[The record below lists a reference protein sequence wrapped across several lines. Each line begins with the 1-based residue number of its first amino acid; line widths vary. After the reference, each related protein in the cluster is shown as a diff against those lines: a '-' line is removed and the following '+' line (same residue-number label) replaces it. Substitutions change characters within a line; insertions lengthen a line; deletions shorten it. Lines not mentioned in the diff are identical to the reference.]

1 MLGCNL
7 YLVSS
12 ALRLKCWNLVW
23 FWVFSK
29 QCYMLRVSCI
39 VVEMLV
45 LFIFSIFLTVLY
57 VKFLALWLKC
67 WYLAWFTSL
76 PRGLFLSRA
85 NFSSAFSCLSCKCL
99 FNLSH
104 QRETPQHCFF
114 HFSTFTFHSFHKFFI
129 FILSKR

>member
-1 MLGCNL
+1 
-7 YLVSS
+7 
-12 ALRLKCWNLVW
+12 
-23 FWVFSK
+23 
-29 QCYMLRVSCI
+29 MLRVSCI

-85 NFSSAFSCLSCKCL
+85 NFSSAFSCLPCKCL

-104 QRETPQHCFF
+104 QRETPQLCFSR
-114 HFSTFTFHSFHKFFI
+114 FSTFTFLFISQILYLYQYQRDKRQFSYFHFYTLTFTFNLVNQKTT
-129 FILSKR
+129 K